1 LPDAIKPA
9 GRPDAAASVAISA
22 WNLCGGMDWNAI
34 PFVADMLGIRDV
46 EGLIYQMSAIRDH
59 LKKGE

>member
-1 LPDAIKPA
+1 
-9 GRPDAAASVAISA
+9 
-22 WNLCGGMDWNAI
+22 MDWNAI
-34 PFVADMLGIRDV
+34 PVVADMLGIRDV